1 MAAAGGHI
9 HRHRPSLREAQQD
22 RVLQRHRLRQLLQP
36 LPQRL
41 PGAGQLLP
49 VRRRRQSIPL
59 AAHAGG
65 MDPRRPKRH
74 QIHRPIHQL
83 LPQIEEVIGVCAPA
97 MQQHQ
102 APFGVLRSH
111 PDRAAVVVGLPVC
124 GAGRKVGKAHATCA
138 AAA

>member
-41 PGAGQLLP
+41 PGTGQFLP

-59 AAHAGG
+59 AADAGR

-83 LPQIEEVIGVCAPA
+83 LPQIQQVVGVGSPA

-102 APFGVLRSH
+102 PAAGPLRSE
-111 PDRAAVVVGLPVC
+111 PDRRAVITGGLVGVRH
-124 GAGRKVGKAHATCA
+124 GDSAWA